1 MTPEPRDL
9 LRGARATLSE
19 VVLPAL
25 SDPFAIEQARTVL
38 RVLVH
43 LDAVIDD
50 AYALEWDEA
59 RDLATLLGDADA
71 TLSGDAPPSYRVLRE
86 ANVARKQR
94 VVARIREAAAA
105 DAAPDEALLAY
116 VERQTERERRWTRPK
131 PGVDRARGES

>member
-9 LRGARATLSE
+9 LRGARATLAE

-50 AYALEWDEA
+50 AYALEWEEA
-59 RDLATLLGDADA
+59 RDLADLLGEP
-71 TLSGDAPPSYRVLRE
+71 SSPSSAPASYRALRD
-86 ANVARKQR
+86 ANVERKRR
-94 VVARIREAAAA
+94 VVERIRAAASTG
-105 DAAPDEALLAY
+105 AAPDAKLAEY
-116 VERQTERERRWTRPK
+116 VHRQSQRERRWTSPK
-131 PGVDRARGES
+131 PAPDRAGGGA